1 MYVKASEHGGGPRR
15 VNMGTAD
22 ELAFDVLINALSNFS
37 RE

>member
-1 MYVKASEHGGGPRR
+1 MSLTLVVRFCR

-22 ELAFDVLINALSNFS
+22 EFALDVLINALDTLS